1 MSGEASPPGWQ
12 AASGQACTGAGERGC
27 TGKHCSLLAGGQ
39 ALLLVCKEYSMAAH
53 PASSPL
59 PNTGTL
65 SLLRVHIVSQVPSVV
80 AFHSPALSVLLP
92 PPATQGFLIPQAVS
106 TPPTLACSQGLIS
119 GAEVLV
125 PSSHPSISV
134 FGDCASSS
142 DDLFSS
148 HSAFQ
153 LSDLL
158 LCSSQRLEIPLTLLI
173 FPSIR

>member
-1 MSGEASPPGWQ
+1 MG
-12 AASGQACTGAGERGC
+12 GC
-27 TGKHCSLLAGGQ
+27 IGKHCSLLAGGQ
-39 ALLLVCKEYSMAAH
+39 VCSLWCKEYSMVAH
-53 PASSPL
+53 PLSSLL
-59 PNTGTL
+59 PNTGAL
-65 SLLRVHIVSQVPSVV
+65 SLLRVQIFSQIPSVV

-153 LSDLL
+153 ISDLL
-158 LCSSQRLEIPLTLLI
+158 LCSSQHLEIHPIQLI
-173 FPSIR
+173 SPSVR